1 MALFIGAVFLLN
13 RHSKLISSLVLLD
26 GTIPRINAETAK
38 YYSSIIN
45 SYGSDFEWR
54 PDLSGVSPADDLIV
68 GEAALLVDADSGKVL
83 YSKQPDRPMKIASL
97 VKIMTAV
104 VVLEHSDL
112 KKEITITSTAASI
125 GENSMGI
132 TAGEVYTVEELLYGL
147 MLNSGNDAAYALAE
161 GAAGD
166 AEEFIRWMNIKA
178 AELGLTNTHFSDP
191 SGLDDTT
198 VSTAVDLVKL
208 SRYAMK
214 FPAFREI
221 VKTAGI
227 TLTSDEHKYL
237 PLENQTNLLTT
248 YPGVK
253 GIKTGYTEEAG
264 LCLVTYA
271 SNSSKE
277 LIGVVLNS
285 IDRKGDMILML
296 DYGYAQYGITVE
308 HNLLSQ
314 F

>member
-1 MALFIGAVFLLN
+1 
-13 RHSKLISSLVLLD
+13 
-26 GTIPRINAETAK
+26 
-38 YYSSIIN
+38 
-45 SYGSDFEWR
+45 
-54 PDLSGVSPADDLIV
+54 
-68 GEAALLVDADSGKVL
+68 
-83 YSKQPDRPMKIASL
+83 
-97 VKIMTAV
+97 
-104 VVLEHSDL
+104 
-112 KKEITITSTAASI
+112 
-125 GENSMGI
+125 
-132 TAGEVYTVEELLYGL
+132 

-264 LCLVTYA
+264 NC
-271 SNSSKE
+271 
-277 LIGVVLNS
+277 
-285 IDRKGDMILML
+285 MIL
-296 DYGYAQYGITVE
+296 AFRAPNNQGIAISIIMD
-308 HNLLSQ
+308 SQ
-314 F
+314 DRMAESAAILRWTKEAFLW